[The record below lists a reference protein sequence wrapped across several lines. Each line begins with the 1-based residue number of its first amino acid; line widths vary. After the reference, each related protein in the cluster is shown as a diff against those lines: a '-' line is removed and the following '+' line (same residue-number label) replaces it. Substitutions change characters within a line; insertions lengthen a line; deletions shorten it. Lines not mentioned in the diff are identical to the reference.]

1 MYLLVLCICL
11 TPEFGQDLGEIV
23 LSSYTLPFEMFLQP
37 RPVLLAKPKE
47 GIGWLLWSKGVCI

>member
-1 MYLLVLCICL
+1 MYLLVICICL

-23 LSSYTLPFEMFLQP
+23 LSSYTLPLEMFLQP
-37 RPVLLAKPKE
+37 RLVLLAKPKE

>member
-1 MYLLVLCICL
+1 MYLPVLCTCL
-11 TPEFGQDLGEIV
+11 TPEFGQDLGEIM
-23 LSSYTLPFEMFLQP
+23 LPSYALPLEMFLQP